1 LNGGAGSDT
10 FVSNV
15 GVGDLDVIFEG
26 EFGHGAGDLIAISG
40 GGFGLNFASMM
51 VNAYETGG
59 TTVIPFNNST
69 GIFIVGYTIAQ
80 LSPDDFAFI

>member
-1 LNGGAGSDT
+1 
-10 FVSNV
+10 
-15 GVGDLDVIFEG
+15 
-26 EFGHGAGDLIAISG
+26 
-40 GGFGLNFASMM
+40 MM

-80 LSPDDFAFI
+80 LSPDEVRKG